1 MDDDAETGGLMA
13 RNVNVWIDSEQDGT
27 RRQNVP
33 DYLMHLT
40 ITWTDDTGAAR
51 SVTKDEYLLLAINWL
66 INNHPRIAKQA
77 LQELVLTIARTRYGV
92 DIPEPA
98 A

>member
-1 MDDDAETGGLMA
+1 
-13 RNVNVWIDSEQDGT
+13 
-27 RRQNVP
+27 
-33 DYLMHLT
+33 
-40 ITWTDDTGAAR
+40 
-51 SVTKDEYLLLAINWL
+51 LLAINWL